1 MARFELGPFFELTS
15 NPLCVVDA
23 SARVVRAN
31 AAFAGL
37 MQPGAA
43 GAEGRPLAELL
54 RPEDHAAAAV
64 ELARLAREGGTG
76 QFRTRSAS
84 PDGVVRLLDWTAVA
98 DPAHGLVAL
107 MGSDV
112 TEQEAAR
119 ASSDLLTRLAQQ
131 VPGVIYQYRLH
142 PDGRSC
148 FPFASDAMEE
158 IYEVTP
164 AEVRDDATPV
174 FARLHPDDFDG
185 IVASIRRSAETL
197 EPWRYDYRVVLPRQ
211 GVRWR
216 TGHARPERLPDGSI
230 LWHGFITDSTA
241 QQLAEQE
248 LRQKDAALAS
258 ALTPIA
264 MGDLTGRVTFCNQAF
279 LTCWGFTEAG
289 QVVGH
294 HAAGFFA
301 HADEVGR
308 VMQVLLRDRTWAGEL
323 EACRADGTTFLVQVS
338 ASCFTDRTGQ
348 PAGLLASFLDV
359 TEARRLQQQ
368 FLQSQKMESVGRLAG
383 GVAHDFN
390 NLLTIM
396 KGHLTLAAHELPPDS
411 PVREDLTEI
420 ATAVD
425 SAAALTHQLL
435 AFSRKQVIHPRIL
448 SLGDVVGR
456 VRGMLQRLLGE
467 DIELRTLVAPDAGEV
482 RFDPTQADQ
491 ILINLAVNA
500 RDAMSNGGTL
510 TIEVANVELD
520 ADYVQAHPGSAAGE
534 YVVLAVSDTGHGL
547 APEAK
552 AHLFEPFFTTKA
564 VGSGTGL
571 GLAMVHGAVSQNGG
585 RIEVYSEPGH
595 GTTFRIFLPRVR
607 DARPEE
613 FTTPVTPDLAGRGE
627 VVALVED
634 DGRVRDLAARLL
646 ERQGYVVHAF
656 ADGGSAIAGIGAL
669 KGEVDLLIT
678 DVIMPGMNG
687 RRLAEE
693 LLRRQPGLRVLFT
706 SGYTANVILQH
717 GVLEEGVEF
726 LAKPYSAQALAQRV
740 RGLLDTPPAGR

>member
-1 MARFELGPFFELTS
+1 MARFDLGPFFELAS
-15 NPLCVVDA
+15 NPLCVLDA

-31 AAFAGL
+31 AAFASL
-37 MQPGAA
+37 LPAGAA
-43 GAEGRPLAELL
+43 GPEGRPLAELL
-54 RPEDHAAAAV
+54 LPEDRAAAGG
-64 ELARLAREGGTG
+64 ELARLARDGGSG
-76 QFRTRSAS
+76 QFRTRTGA
-84 PDGVVRLLDWTAVA
+84 DGGPVRLMDWTAVA

-107 MGSDV
+107 MGNDV
-112 TEQEAAR
+112 TEQVAAR
-119 ASSDLLTRLAQQ
+119 QSSDLLTRLAQQ

-164 AEVRDDATPV
+164 AEVREDATPV
-174 FARLHPDDFDG
+174 FSRLHPDDFDG

-197 EPWRYDYRVVLPRQ
+197 EPWRHDYRVVLPRQ

-258 ALTPIA
+258 AITPIA
-264 MGDLTGRVTFCNQAF
+264 MGDVRGRVTFCNQAF
-279 LTCWGFTEAG
+279 LTCWGFADAS
-289 QVVGH
+289 QVVGRQ
-294 HAAGFFA
+294 AVEFFA
-301 HADEVGR
+301 DPDEALR
-308 VMQVLLRDRTWAGEL
+308 VMRVLLQDGSWAGEL
-323 EACRADGTTFLVQVS
+323 DARRADGTTFLVQVG
-338 ASCFTDRTGQ
+338 ASRFTDRTGQ

-368 FLQSQKMESVGRLAG
+368 FLQAQKMESVGRLAG

-396 KGHLTLAAHELPPDS
+396 KGHLTLAGLELPPDS

-420 ATAVD
+420 AAAVD

-435 AFSRKQVIHPRIL
+435 AFSRKQVINPRVL
-448 SLGDVVGR
+448 ALGDVVTR

-467 DIELRTLVAPDAGEV
+467 DIELRTVVAGDAGDV
-482 RFDPTQADQ
+482 RFDPAQADQ
-491 ILINLAVNA
+491 ILINLAINA
-500 RDAMSNGGTL
+500 RDAMANGGTL
-510 TIEVANVELD
+510 TVEVSNVELD
-520 ADYVQAHPGSAAGE
+520 VEYVQAHPGSGPGE

-547 APEAK
+547 SDEVK

-585 RIEVYSEPGH
+585 RIEVYSELGH

-607 DARPEE
+607 DAVPEE
-613 FTTPVTPDLAGRGE
+613 FTAPASPDLAGHGE
-627 VVALVED
+627 VIALVED
-634 DGRVRDLAARLL
+634 DSRVRGLAARLL

-656 ADGGSAIAGIGAL
+656 PDGGSAVAGIGAL
-669 KGEVDLLIT
+669 RGGLDLLIT

-693 LLRRQPGLRVLFT
+693 LLRRRPGLRILFT

-740 RGLLDTPPAGR
+740 RALLDAPRAGR